1 MSQRFLIPTLVLA
14 LAGLAGWA
22 LAQPGGG
29 AGPRKGDGAGQFA
42 VSAAGNS
49 AVLLDRSTGKTWVLN
64 QAVDGSSVWV
74 PAKRLDTEEQVQQWM
89 KAERE
94 RSEQRDALQRELLNK
109 LNKLETP
116 GKKKKSP
123 D

>member
-22 LAQPGGG
+22 LAQPGD
-29 AGPRKGDGAGQFA
+29 GPRKGNGAGRFA
-42 VSAAGNS
+42 VSASGNS
-49 AVLLDRSTGKTWVLN
+49 AVLLEGNTGKTWVLN
-64 QAVDGSSVWV
+64 QGADGFSVWV

-94 RSEQRDALQRELLNK
+94 RSEQRDALQRELLKK
-109 LNKLETP
+109 LNKLEKP
-116 GKKKKSP
+116 SKKKVIP